1 MAAKQYELGSN
12 VLDWYRDFCPGN
24 SFQVVI
30 RPDITFAD
38 VVVGMANGVDL
49 NNLIGSDSEIFGNI
63 VVAKL
68 AEITGESYE
77 TVSNVWHEAPMNS
90 DYIGEDERR
99 LIEAAKL
106 VIEPRSRRI
115 TTVDIDFGKAFSIAN
130 HAMLNEIMPSFD
142 DPALYGI
149 AERVLPNLEWRTDS
163 IAIDAINELCCDR
176 YAEHYD
182 LEAVRSH
189 ATELFAACQV
199 QLAFI
204 QADLVFQALDWTIPA
219 TDRVHFVSVYTSDP
233 YSRRYIS
240 TCCLGAFS
248 HPRFTVAREAVADI
262 EKRSNAKNS
271 PTNIAEAG
279 ELIANAKEDGI
290 SVGINIPGG
299 KCADIAFVDADPG
312 ADDLYPTPVRAFTYN
327 GRDEEPDHRTDVHLD
342 GDMVLDG
349 QMTAETPA
357 HVPADITAAAKEA
370 AAKSVKPD
378 TVGTDGI
385 KH

>member
-115 TTVDIDFGKAFSIAN
+115 TTVDIDFGKAFNIAN

-204 QADLVFQALDWTIPA
+204 QADLVLQALDWTIPA
-219 TDRVHFVSVYTSDP
+219 TDRVHFGSVYTSDP

-271 PTNIAEAG
+271 PTNI
-279 ELIANAKEDGI
+279 
-290 SVGINIPGG
+290 V
-299 KCADIAFVDADPG
+299 
-312 ADDLYPTPVRAFTYN
+312 
-327 GRDEEPDHRTDVHLD
+327 
-342 GDMVLDG
+342 
-349 QMTAETPA
+349 
-357 HVPADITAAAKEA
+357 AAAKKA
-370 AAKSVKPD
+370 AGADVSA
-378 TVGTDGI
+378 DGAGSG
-385 KH
+385 KHI

>member
-1 MAAKQYELGSN
+1 M
-12 VLDWYRDFCPGN
+12 
-24 SFQVVI
+24 I

-77 TVSNVWHEAPMNS
+77 TVSNVWHEAMNS

-189 ATELFAACQV
+189 ATELFAAPGPV
-199 QLAFI
+199 GVHTGRTSFSSAR
-204 QADLVFQALDWTIPA
+204 LD
-219 TDRVHFVSVYTSDP
+219 DS
-233 YSRRYIS
+233 
-240 TCCLGAFS
+240 G
-248 HPRFTVAREAVADI
+248 
-262 EKRSNAKNS
+262 
-271 PTNIAEAG
+271 
-279 ELIANAKEDGI
+279 DG
-290 SVGINIPGG
+290 
-299 KCADIAFVDADPG
+299 
-312 ADDLYPTPVRAFTYN
+312 
-327 GRDEEPDHRTDVHLD
+327 
-342 GDMVLDG
+342 
-349 QMTAETPA
+349 
-357 HVPADITAAAKEA
+357 
-370 AAKSVKPD
+370 
-378 TVGTDGI
+378 
-385 KH
+385 

>member
-1 MAAKQYELGSN
+1 
-12 VLDWYRDFCPGN
+12 
-24 SFQVVI
+24 
-30 RPDITFAD
+30 
-38 VVVGMANGVDL
+38 MANGVDL

-219 TDRVHFVSVYTSDP
+219 TDRVRFGSVYTSDP

-271 PTNIAEAG
+271 PTNI
-279 ELIANAKEDGI
+279 
-290 SVGINIPGG
+290 V
-299 KCADIAFVDADPG
+299 
-312 ADDLYPTPVRAFTYN
+312 
-327 GRDEEPDHRTDVHLD
+327 
-342 GDMVLDG
+342 
-349 QMTAETPA
+349 
-357 HVPADITAAAKEA
+357 AAAKKA
-370 AAKSVKPD
+370 AGADVSA
-378 TVGTDGI
+378 DGAGSG
-385 KH
+385 KHI

>member
-49 NNLIGSDSEIFGNI
+49 NDLIGSNSEIFGNI
-63 VVAKL
+63 VLAKL

-77 TVSNVWHEAPMNS
+77 TVSNVCHEAPMNS
-90 DYIGEDERR
+90 DFIGEDELR

-115 TTVDIDFGKAFSIAN
+115 STVDIDFGKAFAIAN

-182 LEAVRSH
+182 LEAVRSL

-204 QADLVFQALDWTIPA
+204 QADLVLQALDWTIPA
-219 TDRVHFVSVYTSDP
+219 TDRVHFGSVYTSDP

-271 PTNIAEAG
+271 PTNI
-279 ELIANAKEDGI
+279 
-290 SVGINIPGG
+290 V
-299 KCADIAFVDADPG
+299 
-312 ADDLYPTPVRAFTYN
+312 
-327 GRDEEPDHRTDVHLD
+327 
-342 GDMVLDG
+342 
-349 QMTAETPA
+349 
-357 HVPADITAAAKEA
+357 AAAKKA
-370 AAKSVKPD
+370 AGADVSA
-378 TVGTDGI
+378 DGAGSG
-385 KH
+385 KHI

>member
-1 MAAKQYELGSN
+1 
-12 VLDWYRDFCPGN
+12 
-24 SFQVVI
+24 
-30 RPDITFAD
+30 
-38 VVVGMANGVDL
+38 
-49 NNLIGSDSEIFGNI
+49 
-63 VVAKL
+63 
-68 AEITGESYE
+68 
-77 TVSNVWHEAPMNS
+77 MNS

-204 QADLVFQALDWTIPA
+204 QADLVFQALDWTIP
-219 TDRVHFVSVYTSDP
+219 
-233 YSRRYIS
+233 
-240 TCCLGAFS
+240 G
-248 HPRFTVAREAVADI
+248 
-262 EKRSNAKNS
+262 
-271 PTNIAEAG
+271 
-279 ELIANAKEDGI
+279 DG
-290 SVGINIPGG
+290 
-299 KCADIAFVDADPG
+299 
-312 ADDLYPTPVRAFTYN
+312 
-327 GRDEEPDHRTDVHLD
+327 
-342 GDMVLDG
+342 
-349 QMTAETPA
+349 
-357 HVPADITAAAKEA
+357 
-370 AAKSVKPD
+370 
-378 TVGTDGI
+378 
-385 KH
+385 